1 MTERTMNIIHLS
13 DLHLREKTR
22 YETNNVLKTLI
33 LDIEKR
39 VKEEALDNIYVA
51 ITGDLT
57 YSGKQEEF
65 ELVREFA
72 DILDERLKIEKVFFC
87 PGNHDLDWDLYSVSN
102 SDLMEDLI
110 VEGERGIRKAEERFK
125 KANDLG
131 MLKSGMEHYYSF
143 LKTVGQHYD
152 DYMYSI
158 YTTQEQKFKVNFIA
172 LNSAYLFSRKYP
184 YYGYIGNFQIDHATN
199 KANEMTTVDE
209 ESRVFNLTLVHH
221 PFKAIVPSS
230 QEATESK
237 LKGRSN
243 IILTGHVHSLSTY
256 IDITASLTGSHVNKG
271 HPVISSARCIYDE
284 VEDPQVI
291 PGYSIIGI
299 PFDYNRIGPLKIYQ
313 LMYDKSK
320 MVWYR
325 DSNKSSSPFRV
336 STEPEAEQEGSS
348 RGVALVRLGDLNDVT
363 KWGWEKGKL
372 VDALIK
378 LDKET
383 VGESKSMMDKLP
395 ERWGDI
401 LEQNPDTWRLLIN
414 EKTKEIIGY
423 WHFVPLFP
431 EDIRLAKDGLLDESE
446 ITVDKVVPMI
456 SKGRYDIYFLNI
468 RMKREYRGINWSR
481 LLTGSIFQSISDMA
495 KHGIFIDEIVTN
507 SYTGSAVAISKKFGL
522 LPLKDHKER
531 GKIYWRKLYPFTVED
546 KVWLSEFPSVREM
559 YDSEFGN

>member
-1 MTERTMNIIHLS
+1 MAENVMNIIHLS

-39 VKEEALDNIYVA
+39 VKEEALENIYIA

-72 DILDERLKIEKVFFC
+72 GIINERLKIEKIIYC
-87 PGNHDLDWDLYSVSN
+87 PGNHDLDWEMYSVSN
-102 SDLMEDLI
+102 SDLMEDLM

-125 KANDLG
+125 KANDLD
-131 MLKSGMEHYYSF
+131 MLKSGMRNYYSF
-143 LKTVGQHYD
+143 LRSVGQQYHE
-152 DYMYSI
+152 YMYSI

-184 YYGYIGNFQIDHATN
+184 YYGYVGNFQIDHSTN
-199 KANEMTTVDE
+199 TANEMMTVDG

-230 QEATESK
+230 QEATEAK

-256 IDITASLTGSHVNKG
+256 IDITASLNGSVSNRG
-271 HPVISSARCIYDE
+271 HPVISSARCVYDE
-284 VEDPQVI
+284 IDDPQVI
-291 PGYSIIGI
+291 PGYSIIAVR
-299 PFDYNRIGPLKIYQ
+299 FENNRIGPLKMYQ
-313 LMYDKSK
+313 ITYDKSK
-320 MVWYR
+320 MVWYM
-325 DSNKSSSPFRV
+325 DSRKSSS
-336 STEPEAEQEGSS
+336 SYTINTEPEAEQETSS
-348 RGVALVRLGDLNDVT
+348 TGVAHIRLGNLSDVT
-363 KWGWEKGKL
+363 EWGWGKGKL

-383 VGESKSMMDKLP
+383 VGESKSMMDRLP

-401 LEQNPDTWRLLIN
+401 LEQNPDTWKLLVN
-414 EKTKEIIGY
+414 EMTREIVGY

-431 EDIRLAKDGLLDESE
+431 EDIRIAKDGLLDESE

-456 SKGRYDIYFLNI
+456 SRGRYNIYFLNI
-468 RMKREYRGINWSR
+468 RMRREYRGINWSK
-481 LLTGSIFQSISDMA
+481 LLTESIFQSIGDMA

-507 SYTGSAVAISKKFGL
+507 SYTGTAVAISKKFGL

-531 GKIYWRKLYPFTVED
+531 GKIYWRKFYPFTDADE
-546 KVWLSEFPSVREM
+546 VWLSELPFVREM
-559 YDSEFGN
+559 YDKEFKN

>member
-1 MTERTMNIIHLS
+1 MNIIHLS

-22 YETNNVLKTLI
+22 YETNNVLKTLT

-39 VKEEALDNIYVA
+39 VREEALDDIYIA

-72 DILDERLKIEKVFFC
+72 AILNERLKIEKIFYC
-87 PGNHDLDWDLYSVSN
+87 PGNHDLDWDMYSISN

-125 KANDLG
+125 KSNDLE
-131 MLKSGMEHYYSF
+131 MLKSGMGHYYDF
-143 LKTVGQHYD
+143 LRSVGQQYNE
-152 DYMYSI
+152 YMYSI

-199 KANEMTTVDE
+199 TANQTKVLDE
-209 ESRVFNLTLVHH
+209 ESSVFNLTLVHH

-230 QEATESK
+230 QEATEAK

-256 IDITASLTGSHVNKG
+256 IDITASLTGSHTNKG
-271 HPVISSARCIYDE
+271 HPVVSSARCVYDE
-284 VEDPQVI
+284 IDDPQVI

-299 PFDYNRIGPLKIYQ
+299 PFENNKVGPLKMY
-313 LMYDKSK
+313 LFMYDKSK
-320 MVWYR
+320 MVWYM
-325 DSNKSSSPFRV
+325 DSRKSSS
-336 STEPEAEQEGSS
+336 SYTINTEQETEQKGPSTQ
-348 RGVALVRLGDLNDVT
+348 VASVRLGDLSDVT
-363 KWGWEKGKL
+363 KWGWDMGKL

-383 VGESKSMMDKLP
+383 VGESKSMMDRLP
-395 ERWGDI
+395 GRWGDV
-401 LEQNPDTWRLLIN
+401 LEQSPDTWRLLIN
-414 EKTKEIIGY
+414 ETTREVVGY

-431 EDIRLAKDGLLDESE
+431 EDIRMAKDGLLDESE
-446 ITVDKVVPMI
+446 ITVEKVVPMI

-468 RMKREYRGINWSR
+468 RMKREYRGINWSN
-481 LLTGSIFQSISDMA
+481 LLTGSIFQSIGDMA

-522 LPLKDHKER
+522 LPVKDHKER
-531 GKIYWRKLYPFTVED
+531 GKIYWRKLYPFTEAD
-546 KVWLSEFPSVREM
+546 KVWLSEFPYIREM
-559 YDSEFGN
+559 YDKEFRS